1 MALRNGILQGT
12 TLGPVFT
19 SILDE
24 RLQRTFC
31 MFAHDAVFRL
41 SIIMLED
48 RTAIHIF
55 FSSLKDQ
62 SYRNLLKYTKETDK
76 ICTRYRIN
84 LSNSRGWELSG

>member
-1 MALRNGILQGT
+1 
-12 TLGPVFT
+12 
-19 SILDE
+19 
-24 RLQRTFC
+24 
-31 MFAHDAVFRL
+31 
-41 SIIMLED
+41 MLED

-55 FSSLKDQ
+55 FRSLKDQ